1 MLDTYELAEDYSE
14 FEKQLTNGGETNPY
28 KEERNRN
35 IIQLNAIVKD
45 LGIENAIEN
54 L

>member
-1 MLDTYELAEDYSE
+1 LAEDYSE
-14 FEKQLTNGGETNPY
+14 SEKELTNGGETNPY
-28 KEERNRN
+28 EEERNCN
-35 IIQLNAIVKD
+35 ITQLNAIVKD